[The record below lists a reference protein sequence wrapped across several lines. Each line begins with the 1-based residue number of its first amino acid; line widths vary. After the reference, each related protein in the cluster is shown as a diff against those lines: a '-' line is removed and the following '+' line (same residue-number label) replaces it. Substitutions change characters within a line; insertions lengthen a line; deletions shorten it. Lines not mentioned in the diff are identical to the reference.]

1 LTLKD
6 YIDYIDDA
14 VNAIIQSR
22 SFTPSSLPT
31 TKISSLGYCWGGIS
45 SLIYTAVAGAIKQKN
60 IDKLILMATPIDFS
74 KDNTT
79 VSMWS
84 KSIDN
89 DKIIK
94 TYWSL

>member
-1 LTLKD
+1 LRVL
-6 YIDYIDDA
+6 
-14 VNAIIQSR
+14 
-22 SFTPSSLPT
+22 
-31 TKISSLGYCWGGIS
+31 LGSHIT
-45 SLIYTAVAGAIKQKN
+45 SLIYIAAVADTFNQKN
-60 IDKLILMATPIDFS
+60 IERLILMATPVDFS

-94 TYWSL
+94 KFDHFDGYFSVVGIMTTILLQ